1 MLHSLHLTEC
11 QDIYLYLYLLLTF
24 IMFKVK
30 LLK

>member
-11 QDIYLYLYLLLTF
+11 HDIYLYLYLLLTF